1 MPMDTY
7 QFRNRK
13 LELSSPRP
21 LPLHRPL
28 SLNPSFGF
36 MGKRGNDGTELGLGV
51 LAHDQ
56 ALMGRGMMNR
66 YGDQAGSNGSS
77 VFAAKRNEAKQSM
90 QKRGNHCTRGHWTP
104 GEDAKLTQLV
114 AQLGPHNWNL
124 IAEKLEGRSD
134 LSFCEENAGKS
145 CRLRWFNQL
154 DPRIIRR
161 PFTEEEEQRLKAAHR
176 AYGSKWALIA
186 KLFPGRTD
194 NAVKNHWHVSNAR
207 KHRGEPSS
215 AAYRKWKPSPPPL
228 WPTCYSVVKYGYNGN
243 TSGMEITASTLT
255 GDQTG
260 VSTCSDLSL
269 SLCLNKDLNA
279 SLVKGDLTISGEQ
292 KNTISGSSSDSN
304 SGCSTIVANKG
315 GAEHDNF
322 KLNLQLYDFLG
333 LGISTSSLSTINT
346 AEL

>member
-1 MPMDTY
+1 MPMDIY

-21 LPLHRPL
+21 LPLPRPL

-36 MGKRGNDGTELGLGV
+36 MGKRGNEGTELGLGV

-66 YGDQAGSNGSS
+66 CGDQAGSNGSS
-77 VFAAKRNEAKQSM
+77 VFAAKRNEAKQPT
-90 QKRGNHCTRGHWTP
+90 QKRGKHCTRGHWRP
-104 GEDAKLTQLV
+104 GEDAKLKQLV

-124 IAEKLEGRSD
+124 IAEKLEGRS
-134 LSFCEENAGKS
+134 GKS

-161 PFTEEEEQRLKAAHR
+161 PFTEEEEQRLLAAHR
-176 AYGSKWALIA
+176 TYGSKWALIA

-194 NAVKNHWHVSNAR
+194 NAVKNHWHVINAR

-215 AAYRKWKPSPPPL
+215 SAYRKWKLSPPPRL
-228 WPTCYSVVKYGYNGN
+228 TCYSVVKYGYNGN
-243 TSGMEITASTLT
+243 TSGKEMTASTLT
-255 GDQTG
+255 GDRSG

-279 SLVKGDLTISGEQ
+279 SLVKVDPTIMGEQ
-292 KNTISGSSSDSN
+292 KNAKSGSSSDSN
-304 SGCSTIVANKG
+304 SGCSSIVANNG
-315 GAEHDNF
+315 DAEHDNF

-333 LGISTSSLSTINT
+333 LGSST
-346 AEL
+346 